1 MKQIIISIILL
12 LLTACSTP
20 TPTTTNT
27 PSKFSAKLPDSS
39 EFTVYND
46 FGKGVIHDYDIEG
59 RYEIQRGLYLHGE
72 IHREITHAYIVIEKL
87 DEDDF
92 GYYYAL
98 KSGDTAVNSYF
109 GIFHYSAD
117 EKKFYFKLL
126 EGEKSTLRGGLDIVK
141 DGDKIKL
148 TVQMPVGKRV
158 IIFKRAKEINI
169 EQALILDDAMKEA
182 RENYIQVYKDRF
194 KN

>member
-1 MKQIIISIILL
+1 MKQIIISIITL

-20 TPTTTNT
+20 TTIST
-27 PSKFSAKLPDSS
+27 SSQFSAKLPDSS

-46 FGKGVIHDYDIEG
+46 FGSNAVHDYDIEG

-72 IHREITHAYIVIEKL
+72 INREITHAYIVIEKL

-98 KSGDTAVNSYF
+98 KSGETAVNSYF

-126 EGEKSTLRGGLDIVK
+126 EGRSSTLRGGLDIVK

-158 IIFKRAKEINI
+158 IIFKKAKEINI
-169 EQALILDDAMKEA
+169 EQALILDDSMKEA
-182 RENYIQVYKDRF
+182 RVSYIQVYRDRF
-194 KN
+194 VN